1 MKVLIV
7 EDDPQTIEAV
17 GLIFKLKWPQAEAI
31 STRKGTEAAAI
42 VEKEKPD
49 VVMLDLGLPDM
60 NGFDV
65 LKEIRTFSNVPVL
78 IVTGHSDPVTQV
90 KGLELGADDYITK
103 PFEPGVL
110 LARIRNVLRH
120 GEAVSDTNQEITLNS
135 GDLQIDTQHHQV
147 LKKGKP
153 IALTPTEYSLLY
165 QLVRNEGKV
174 LTHQIL
180 LNKVWG
186 SDEYNP
192 DVVKKYIGRLREK
205 IEDSPNN
212 PVMLL
217 SEWGIGYKFVSPQST
232 Q

>member
-1 MKVLIV
+1 MKILIV

-31 STRKGTEAAAI
+31 STRKGSEAAAM

-60 NGFDV
+60 SGLDV

-78 IVTGHSDPVTQV
+78 IVTGHSDAVTQV
-90 KGLELGADDYITK
+90 KGLELGADDYVTK

-110 LARIRNVLRH
+110 LARIRNALRH
-120 GEAVSDTNQEITLNS
+120 GQAVTDVTQEISLNN
-135 GDLQIDTQHHQV
+135 GNLKIDTQHHKV
-147 LKKGKP
+147 FKNGNP
-153 IALTPTEYSLLY
+153 VALTPTEYNLLY
-165 QLVRNEGKV
+165 QLVKNEGKV
-174 LTHQIL
+174 LTRQML
-180 LNKVWG
+180 LSQVWG

-205 IEDSPNN
+205 LEDNPSN
-212 PVMLL
+212 PVILL
-217 SEWGIGYKFVSPQST
+217 SEWGIGYKFVNPRSN
-232 Q
+232 

>member
-217 SEWGIGYKFVSPQST
+217 SEWGIGYKFVSPQSA

>member
-17 GLIFKLKWPQAEAI
+17 SLIFKLKWPQSESI
-31 STRKGTEAAAI
+31 STSKGKEAAI
-42 VEKEKPD
+42 MVEKEKPD

-60 NGFDV
+60 SGFDAM
-65 LKEIRTFSNVPVL
+65 KEIRAFSNVPIL
-78 IVTGHSDPVTQV
+78 IVTAQSDAVTQV
-90 KGLELGADDYITK
+90 KGLELGADDYVTK

-120 GEAVSDTNQEITLNS
+120 GQAAATENQEAAIVS
-135 GDLQIDTQHHQV
+135 GDLQIDTVHHQV
-147 LKKGKP
+147 LKKGN
-153 IALTPTEYSLLY
+153 AVSLTPTEYNLLY
-165 QLVRNEGKV
+165 QLVSNEGKIF
-174 LTHQIL
+174 THQML

-192 DVVKKYIGRLREK
+192 DVVKKYIARLREK
-205 IEDSPNN
+205 VEDNPDN

-217 SEWGIGYKFVSPQST
+217 SEWGIGYKFVNPQST
-232 Q
+232 

>member
-1 MKVLIV
+1 MKILIV

-31 STRKGTEAAAI
+31 STRKGSEAAAM

-60 NGFDV
+60 SGLDV

-78 IVTGHSDPVTQV
+78 IVTGHSDAVTQV
-90 KGLELGADDYITK
+90 KGLELGADDYVTK

-110 LARIRNVLRH
+110 LARIRNALRH
-120 GEAVSDTNQEITLNS
+120 GQAVTDVTQEISLNN
-135 GDLQIDTQHHQV
+135 GNLKIDTQHHKV
-147 LKKGKP
+147 FKNGNP
-153 IALTPTEYSLLY
+153 VALTPTEYNLLY
-165 QLVRNEGKV
+165 QLVKNEGKV
-174 LTHQIL
+174 LTHQML
-180 LNKVWG
+180 LSQVWG

-205 IEDSPNN
+205 LEDNPSN
-212 PVMLL
+212 PVILL
-217 SEWGIGYKFVSPQST
+217 SEWGIGYKFVNPRSN
-232 Q
+232 